1 MSLIIVNIKKEK
13 VSLIIMSR
21 LPPDPIYIFRGHNSV
36 INTVKILKD
45 IIISGYFIIN
55 TFIILFKLKYYN
67 I

>member
-1 MSLIIVNIKKEK
+1 
-13 VSLIIMSR
+13 MSR